1 MQKTIF
7 LETERL
13 RNLHSGL
20 GQFCWHL
27 GQALCQ
33 QADESLRFTFFVPSQ
48 HRGIF
53 GQNIDYQTVSPIYK
67 FFPLPQKKDIWHI
80 LHQDSAY
87 WPSRFSTHRPK
98 VILTIHDLNF
108 LERSDYSQAKK
119 QQKLAILQHRID
131 RADVLTT
138 ISDYTASVIKTHL
151 QTDHKPLHV
160 IHNGNSLVA
169 IDLSNFSTPDE
180 LKSIRANQFLFSI
193 GVVHPKKN
201 FHVLLPLLQ
210 QNPDLQLVIAGN
222 TANPYSQKIVEIAQK
237 LGVANQLMLLGNV
250 SDEVK
255 YWLFQHCLAFVF
267 PSLSEGF
274 GLPVVEAM
282 SIGKPVFLS
291 NLTSLPEVGGDAAYY
306 WQNTDPTHLQA
317 VFEQGMTDYQANAT
331 KKEAIQRQARRFT
344 WQKAAEKYILLYKNM
359 N

>member
-1 MQKTIF
+1 MPKTIF

-53 GQNIDYQTVSPIYK
+53 GQNADYQTVSAIYK
-67 FFPLPQKKDIWHI
+67 FFPVPQKQDIWHVF
-80 LHQDSAY
+80 HQDSAY
-87 WPSRFSTHRPK
+87 WPSRLGTHHPK
-98 VILTIHDLNF
+98 LILTIHDLNF
-108 LERSDYSQAKK
+108 LERADYSQAKK
-119 QQKLAILQHRID
+119 RQKLAALQQKID

-151 QTDHKPLHV
+151 QTAHKPLHV
-160 IHNGNSLVA
+160 IHNGNSL
-169 IDLSNFSTPDE
+169 ITFDLSNFVVPDT
-180 LKSIRANQFLFSI
+180 LKNIQINQFLFSI
-193 GVVHPKKN
+193 GVIHPKKN

-210 QNPDLQLVIAGN
+210 QNPDLKLVIAGN
-222 TANPYSQKIVEIAQK
+222 TANPYSQQIVEIAQR
-237 LGVANQLMLLGNV
+237 LGVGNRMLLLGNV

-255 YWLFQHCLAFVF
+255 YWLFYHCLAFVF

-282 SIGKPVFLS
+282 SLGKPVFLS
-291 NLTSLPEVGGDAAYY
+291 NLTSLPEIGGDAAYY
-306 WQNTDPTHLQA
+306 WQNTGSSHLQA
-317 VFEQGMTDYQANAT
+317 VFEQGMSDYQANAT
-331 KKEAIQRQARRFT
+331 RKTTLQTQASRFT
-344 WQKAAEKYILLYKNM
+344 WQKAAEKYLLLYKNI
-359 N
+359 

>member
-48 HRGIF
+48 CRGIF
-53 GQNIDYQTVSPIYK
+53 GQNVDYQTVSPVYK
-67 FFPLPQKKDIWHI
+67 FFPISQKQDIWHVF
-80 LHQDSAY
+80 HQDSAY
-87 WPSRFSTHRPK
+87 WPSRLSTHRPK

-108 LERSDYSQAKK
+108 LERADYSLAKK
-119 QQKLAILQHRID
+119 RQKLASLQQKID

-151 QTDHKPLHV
+151 QIGQKPLHV
-160 IHNGNSLVA
+160 IHNGNSLVPVS
-169 IDLSNFSTPDE
+169 LSDFSIPDK
-180 LKSIRANQFLFSI
+180 LKSIRINQFLFTI

-222 TANPYSQKIVEIAQK
+222 IANPYSQEIIEIAQT
-237 LGVANQLMLLGNV
+237 LGVANRLLLLGNIA
-250 SDEVK
+250 DETK

-282 SIGKPVFLS
+282 SVGKPVFLS
-291 NLTSLPEVGGDAAYY
+291 NLTSLPEIGGDAAYY
-306 WQNTDPTHLQA
+306 WQNTNPSHLQA
-317 VFEQGMTDYQANAT
+317 IFEQGMADYQANVS
-331 KKEAIQRQARRFT
+331 KKTILQAQANRFT
-344 WQKAAEKYILLYKNM
+344 WQKAAEKYLLLYKNI
-359 N
+359 